1 MRNAAGTAPLLF
13 PGDGGY
19 AWGMP
24 RSIKVFILPVLL
36 GLGLFAFLGLL
47 GSGVFLL
54 REAADVH
61 PALGWLVGVLLAT
74 ALGLL
79 VVYPVIQ
86 VLRLPRALAP
96 PRAAS
101 GPGWERFVRRYARR
115 LSRNKLLRDGCAEYE
130 SLCRAAA
137 DASRPLTE
145 VEHAVEEA
153 LTVLD
158 GKAEAVIRRHAAL
171 VFTTTAVSQSG
182 RLDTVIVLSAQF
194 RMVKEVAEVY
204 YQRPGVRDL
213 WRLYANVGASGFVAG
228 EIQDSE
234 LLAVLGAPVSAGI
247 TSFIP
252 VAGASPLVT
261 LLVNSL
267 LDGSANAFLTLRIG
281 VLARR
286 YAGLRIEPDRR
297 LMARSAALEAA
308 ALLGGVV
315 GQGAGRVANLTR
327 RLIVERAARGTTR
340 AAKGIAGAGVSLFE
354 KIAGLVGKAGTAAAE
369 TTTEGIRFLQESL
382 RFWDTVA
389 TTAGPDAAAVS
400 DSTPAGTVS
409 GTTTVPGDRRE

>member
-1 MRNAAGTAPLLF
+1 MT
-13 PGDGGY
+13 
-19 AWGMP
+19 
-24 RSIKVFILPVLL
+24 RSIKALILPVLI

-47 GSGVFLL
+47 GSGLFLL
-54 REAADVH
+54 REAAAVH
-61 PALGWLVGVLLAT
+61 PVGWVVGGLLAA

-79 VVYPVIQ
+79 VIYPILQ
-86 VLRLPRALAP
+86 VVRLPRTIAP
-96 PRAAS
+96 PRVRS
-101 GPGWERFVRRYARR
+101 GSGWERYVRRYARHLARNRR
-115 LSRNKLLRDGCAEYE
+115 LKETHAVSATDLER
-130 SLCRAAA
+130 
-137 DASRPLTE
+137 E
-145 VEHAVEEA
+145 VEDA
-153 LTVLD
+153 LKVLD
-158 GKAEAVIRRHAAL
+158 RRAEAVVRRHAAV

-194 RMVKEVAEVY
+194 RMIKEVAEVY
-204 YQRPGVRDL
+204 YQRPGIRDL

-286 YAGLRIEPDRR
+286 YAGLRIETDRR
-297 LMARSAALEAA
+297 LMARSAALESA

-315 GQGAGRVANLTR
+315 GQGAGRVAQLTR
-327 RLIVERAARGTTR
+327 RLIMDRAARGTTR

-354 KIAGLVGKAGTAAAE
+354 KVMGLAEKAGTAAAE

-389 TTAGPDAAAVS
+389 TTAAPESAESSHGPDS
-400 DSTPAGTVS
+400 PHPPPPLPAGKN
-409 GTTTVPGDRRE
+409 

>member
-1 MRNAAGTAPLLF
+1 ML
-13 PGDGGY
+13 
-19 AWGMP
+19 
-24 RSIKVFILPVLL
+24 RSFKVFILPVLL

-54 REAADVH
+54 REAAAVH
-61 PALGWLVGVLLAT
+61 PALGWLVGVLLAA

-79 VVYPVIQ
+79 VVYPVLQ

-101 GPGWERFVRRYARR
+101 GAGWDRFVRRYARR
-115 LSRNKLLRDGCAEYE
+115 LSRNKLLRDSYDEYD
-130 SLCRAAA
+130 SLCAAAA
-137 DASRPLTE
+137 DADRPLPE

-153 LTVLD
+153 LAILD
-158 GKAEAVIRRHAAL
+158 RKAEAVIRRHAAL
-171 VFTTTAVSQSG
+171 VFTSTAVSQSG

-297 LMARSAALEAA
+297 LMARSAALESA

-327 RLIVERAARGTTR
+327 RLILDRAARGTTR

-389 TTAGPDAAAVS
+389 TTAGTDAIPASDTAAGPDTAAVSGAAAVP
-400 DSTPAGTVS
+400 D
-409 GTTTVPGDRRE
+409 DRPR